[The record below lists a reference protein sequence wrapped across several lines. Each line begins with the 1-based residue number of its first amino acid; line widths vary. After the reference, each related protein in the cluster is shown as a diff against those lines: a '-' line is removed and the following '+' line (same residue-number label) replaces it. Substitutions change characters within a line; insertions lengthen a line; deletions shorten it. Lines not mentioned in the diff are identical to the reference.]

1 MVDTRRGRNG
11 GKGMGNKGGKR
22 HCKVLG
28 DNIEGITKPSIRRLA
43 RGGGV
48 KKIYGLIYKETRIKT
63 MLIDLSTN
71 MVLHDTDL
79 FAWQLPIIEARLA
92 IENHRDDG
100 EKLENDDKS
109 LPERSDHHQSGNDQR
124 PVDNGEVRAIIDST
138 SELEEII
145 GETWND
151 GKDLTTETFHNLLQ
165 TEDFNRRVELIEE
178 HGYQHFTS
186 WFQDQDQKFLNFWQ
200 LNGKIGVP
208 IYKIRKSSLVSPQ
221 VINIEEDKILNKN
234 DNDDDVDFSSPISNK
249 TPKPTSEIHLKMLKK
264 TDFKPRKKNHRRY
277 NVYQQ
282 YINNQVRLTMTKMVK
297 EKEKEAIALQSN
309 SEKNSYL
316 FGNIAIINQQ
326 SVEVEK
332 VENCEDIKKIK
343 IWKKTPERT
352 SKKQAKDEKEK
363 PSGDQGTNGG
373 KGLGNRKRHGR
384 NKPKL
389 GKSDYYF
396 KCAFC
401 VEELQDEKAL
411 KIHIDSKHSEDLFKF
426 PCGDCGFNAQGPKFL
441 KQHQN
446 EKHGPY
452 IEKNDKGKP
461 TGDQGTSEDK
471 DKTTVCNDETS
482 INSVDDQEICYGNG
496 NDAETSKTVSKDDS
510 NPDDYMDYSNDEGKG
525 WDDIIKSFKRISQSK
540 LFSGMP
546 VDDQKHVP
554 NADTDKFE
562 AIEAQDLAIE
572 NDDQDRE
579 HDAETRETVSEAIE
593 AQDQLENQEIDPYDF
608 EIGKDAEDE
617 TNDETMAPPS
627 DKSLHER
634 SDDLDFSSPVSKK
647 TKKPTS
653 EIHLKK
659 LKKTDFKP
667 RKKYHWSKL
676 NWNKRN
682 MVRLTMTEM
691 VKYMEKE
698 AIALQSNPFEVE
710 KVENCE
716 DIKKI
721 EIRRKTPERPVD
733 DQKPVPNDDSLPE
746 AIEAQ
751 DLAIEIDELKL
762 KIWKLKLMI
771 NEDLGK

>member
-165 TEDFNRRVELIEE
+165 NEDFNRRVELIEE

-208 IYKIRKSSLVSPQ
+208 IYKIRKSSWVSRQ
-221 VINIEEDKILNKN
+221 VINIEEDTI
-234 DNDDDVDFSSPISNK
+234 
-249 TPKPTSEIHLKMLKK
+249 
-264 TDFKPRKKNHRRY
+264 
-277 NVYQQ
+277 
-282 YINNQVRLTMTKMVK
+282 
-297 EKEKEAIALQSN
+297 
-309 SEKNSYL
+309 SYL
-316 FGNIAIINQQ
+316 FGNIAILNQQ

-352 SKKQAKDEKEK
+352 SKKQAKDDK
-363 PSGDQGTNGG
+363 GTNGG

-389 GKSDYYF
+389 EKSDYYF

-593 AQDQLENQEIDPYDF
+593 APDQLENQEIDPYGF
-608 EIGKDAEDE
+608 EIGEDE

-627 DKSLHER
+627 LKSLPER
-634 SDDLDFSSPVSKK
+634 SDDLDFSSRVSKK
-647 TKKPTS
+647 TPKPTS
-653 EIHLKK
+653 EIHLKM

-667 RKKYHWSKL
+667 RKKYNWSRL
-676 NWNKRN
+676 SWNKRN

-733 DQKPVPNDDSLPE
+733 DQKPVPNADSLPE

-751 DLAIEIDELKL
+751 DLAIEID
-762 KIWKLKLMI
+762 
-771 NEDLGK
+771 DQ

>member
-1 MVDTRRGRNG
+1 MVDTRRGRNR
-11 GKGMGNKGGKR
+11 GKRMGNKGGKR
-22 HCKVLG
+22 HGKVLG
-28 DNIEGITKPSIRRLA
+28 DNIEGLTKPAIRRMA
-43 RGGGV
+43 RRGGV

-71 MVLHDTDL
+71 MVVHHTDL

-92 IENHRDDG
+92 IENDRDDG

-109 LPERSDHHQSGNDQR
+109 LPERSDH
-124 PVDNGEVRAIIDST
+124 
-138 SELEEII
+138 
-145 GETWND
+145 
-151 GKDLTTETFHNLLQ
+151 
-165 TEDFNRRVELIEE
+165 
-178 HGYQHFTS
+178 
-186 WFQDQDQKFLNFWQ
+186 
-200 LNGKIGVP
+200 
-208 IYKIRKSSLVSPQ
+208 
-221 VINIEEDKILNKN
+221 
-234 DNDDDVDFSSPISNK
+234 
-249 TPKPTSEIHLKMLKK
+249 
-264 TDFKPRKKNHRRY
+264 
-277 NVYQQ
+277 
-282 YINNQVRLTMTKMVK
+282 
-297 EKEKEAIALQSN
+297 
-309 SEKNSYL
+309 
-316 FGNIAIINQQ
+316 
-326 SVEVEK
+326 
-332 VENCEDIKKIK
+332 
-343 IWKKTPERT
+343 
-352 SKKQAKDEKEK
+352 
-363 PSGDQGTNGG
+363 
-373 KGLGNRKRHGR
+373 
-384 NKPKL
+384 
-389 GKSDYYF
+389 
-396 KCAFC
+396 
-401 VEELQDEKAL
+401 
-411 KIHIDSKHSEDLFKF
+411 
-426 PCGDCGFNAQGPKFL
+426 
-441 KQHQN
+441 
-446 EKHGPY
+446 PY
-452 IEKNDKGKP
+452 IQKNDKGKP

-471 DKTTVCNDETS
+471 DKTTVRNDETS
-482 INSVDDQEICYGNG
+482 INGVDDQEICYGNG

-510 NPDDYMDYSNDEGKG
+510 NCDDYMDYSNDEGKG
-525 WDDIIKSFKRISQSK
+525 WDDIIKGFKRISQSK

-554 NADTDKFE
+554 NTDKADTDKFE

-608 EIGKDAEDE
+608 EISNDPEDE
-617 TNDETMAPPS
+617 MNDETMAPRS
-627 DKSLHER
+627 EKSLHEG
-634 SDDLDFSSPVSKK
+634 SDDVDFSSRVSKK
-647 TKKPTS
+647 NKKPTS

-667 RKKYHWSKL
+667 RKKYNWSKL

-691 VKYMEKE
+691 VKDMEKE

-733 DQKPVPNDDSLPE
+733 DQKPVPNADSLPE